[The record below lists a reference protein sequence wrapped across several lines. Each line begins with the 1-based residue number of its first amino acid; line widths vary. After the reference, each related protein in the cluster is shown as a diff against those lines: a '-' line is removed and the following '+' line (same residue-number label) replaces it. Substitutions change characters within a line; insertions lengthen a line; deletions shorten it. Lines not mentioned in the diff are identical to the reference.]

1 MSGPA
6 GRVNQRS
13 GRRGPAGRVNQ
24 GSGRRGPAGRADQGS
39 GRRGSGGRARRTPGR
54 AGVEVTIAN
63 RTAGRGAR
71 ALRAPRRA
79 KVEQAF
85 AAAARLAGP
94 LWRRIGGKLSADVVW
109 VTDPE
114 MRSLNRRFS
123 GRGDTTD
130 VLAFEDSGVDPE
142 TGRRRLGEIV
152 CNLELAGSEARRHGH
167 TREAEAVLYA
177 THGFVHLL
185 GGRDDTTD
193 ERREMRRVE
202 SGALRAAGLGVRGG
216 EWD

>member
-1 MSGPA
+1 VS
-6 GRVNQRS
+6 
-13 GRRGPAGRVNQ
+13 
-24 GSGRRGPAGRADQGS
+24 GPAGRADQGS
-39 GRRGSGGRARRTPGR
+39 GRRGPGGRVRRTPGR

-85 AAAARLAGP
+85 AAAARLV
-94 LWRRIGGKLSADVVW
+94 RRGTGGKLSADVIW
-109 VTDPE
+109 VTDRE

-130 VLAFEDSGVDPE
+130 VLAFEDLGLDPE

-177 THGFVHLL
+177 THGLVHLL
-185 GGRDDTTD
+185 GGRDDTTG

-202 SGALRAAGLGVRGG
+202 SGALLAAGLAVRGG
-216 EWD
+216 EWDPTVRAGGERSGGASRSG